1 MLPAPPPLLFDIGVA
16 RYGVRLLASSHK
28 QLMDT
33 REELLATVKAQC
45 GVDLTVTARAEA
57 AFSSTN
63 RMLDS
68 VYDTAIDGV
77 ACLFAEAK
85 RSKNTVRVAVRSSQL
100 GALSQCTHEEADLA

>member
-1 MLPAPPPLLFDIGVA
+1 
-16 RYGVRLLASSHK
+16 
-28 QLMDT
+28 MDT

-63 RMLDS
+63 RMLDT

-85 RSKNTVRVAVRSSQL
+85 RSKNTVSGCVLQSTRSSL
-100 GALSQCTHEEADLA
+100 AMHPHEEADLA